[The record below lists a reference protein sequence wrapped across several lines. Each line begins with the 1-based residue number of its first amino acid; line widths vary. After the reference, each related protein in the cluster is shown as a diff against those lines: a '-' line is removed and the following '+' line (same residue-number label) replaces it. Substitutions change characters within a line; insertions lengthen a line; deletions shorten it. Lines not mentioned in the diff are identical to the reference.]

1 MTNDVSVTRDPAPV
15 AGVLPRRPVVR
26 RPVVRLA
33 GGRVALKLHVRG
45 AAVGTLL
52 FAAALAV
59 AVLALS
65 TGELS
70 VPVADVLASLTGQ
83 ADAGTDFVVRE
94 LRLPRVLAG
103 LLVGAALGVS
113 GAIFQSL
120 TRNPLGSPDIVGLT
134 LGASTG
140 ALVVILVFQ
149 GSGPSVAAGAVAGC
163 LATAVAVWLLAFRR
177 GGQTYRLIL
186 MGVGVAALLEAL
198 NSFLIVRARLD
209 EALSARVW
217 LVGSL
222 NSRTWTD
229 VAIAGVALGLLL
241 PVALRYGGRLRMLSV
256 GDELAAL
263 LGVPVGRT
271 RAVLAGVGVV
281 LAAAATAAAGP
292 VGFVALAA
300 PQLAARL
307 TRSPG
312 PGLLP
317 AAAMGALLLVTSDWV
332 AQRALTDVQLP
343 VGVVTGALGGT
354 YLTWLLAREW
364 RRGRTVG

>member
-1 MTNDVSVTRDPAPV
+1 VTVLERSTEAGPV
-15 AGVLPRRPVVR
+15 RGERPVLR
-26 RPVVRLA
+26 GA
-33 GGRVALKLHVRG
+33 GGHVSLRLHRRG
-45 AAVGTLL
+45 IVVGTLL

-59 AVLALS
+59 ALVALA
-65 TGELS
+65 TGEI
-70 VPVADVLASLTGQ
+70 PVAFADVLRSLAGQ
-83 ADAGTDFVVRE
+83 GDAGTDFVVRE

-113 GAIFQSL
+113 GAILQSL
-120 TRNPLGSPDIVGLT
+120 TRNPLGSPDIVGVT
-134 LGASTG
+134 TGASTG
-140 ALVVILVFQ
+140 ALVVILVWH
-149 GSGPSVAAGAVAGC
+149 GSGPSIAAGAIAGC
-163 LATAVAVWLLAFRR
+163 VATAVAVRLLAFRR
-177 GGQTYRLIL
+177 GGQAYRLIL

-198 NSFLIVRARLD
+198 NSFLILRARLD
-209 EALSARVW
+209 EALSAQVW
-217 LVGSL
+217 LIGSL

-229 VAIAGVALGLLL
+229 VAIAGTALGLLL
-241 PVALRYGGRLRMLSV
+241 PVALWYGRRLTMLAV
-256 GDELAAL
+256 GEELAAL

-271 RAVLAGVGVV
+271 RAVLALVAVV

-292 VGFVALAA
+292 IGFVALSA
-300 PQLAARL
+300 PQVAARL

-317 AAAMGALLLVTSDWV
+317 AAAMGALLLAAGDWI

-343 VGVVTGALGGT
+343 VGVVTGALGGA